1 MTSWAYDGPG
11 GPEHWASLDEAYSP
25 CGGREQSPVD
35 ITGHLEGHVGPLA
48 FSYGT
53 PANVARNNGMSVHVD
68 YPAGNTLVSG
78 GRTFSLQS
86 MHMHAPSE
94 HTVEGEQFAA
104 ELHLV
109 HADADGSLAVVGLLF
124 ALGEASP
131 GVQALLDVAPAAGE
145 TADEGVAI
153 DPTGYLATDA
163 AYYRYGGSLTTPPC
177 SEGVAWHVM
186 REVGTVSAAQVEALR
201 AIGGGPTNRPVQPLY
216 GRAITLEGTA

>member
-1 MTSWAYDGPG
+1 MDWAYDGPN
-11 GPEHWASLDEAYSP
+11 GPDRWASLGEAYSD

-35 ITGHLEGHVGPLA
+35 ITGHVEGGGEPLD

-53 PANVARNNGMSVHVD
+53 PANVARNNGVFVHVD

-78 GRTFSLQS
+78 GRTYGLQS

-94 HTVEGEQFAA
+94 HTVEGERFAA

-131 GVQALLDVAPAAGE
+131 GVQALLDVAPPAGE

-153 DPTGYLATDA
+153 DPTGYVPTDP
-163 AYYRYGGSLTTPPC
+163 AYYRYSGSLTTPPC

-186 REVGTVSAAQVEALR
+186 REVGTVSPAQADALR

-216 GRAITLEGTA
+216 GRAIMLEGAA

>member
-1 MTSWAYDGPG
+1 MDWAYEGTNGPDR
-11 GPEHWASLDEAYSP
+11 WASLDEAYSD

-35 ITGHLEGHVGPLA
+35 ITGHVDGDGEPLA

-53 PANVARNNGMSVHVD
+53 PANVARTSGPFVYAD

-78 GRTFSLQS
+78 GRTYGLQS

-131 GVQALLDVAPAAGE
+131 AVQALLDAAPAEGE
-145 TADEGVAI
+145 TADEGIAI
-153 DPTGYLATDA
+153 DPTPYVPADPA
-163 AYYRYGGSLTTPPC
+163 CYRYDGSLTTPPC

-186 REVGTVSAAQVEALR
+186 REVGAMSAAQVEALR
-201 AIGGGPTNRPVQPLY
+201 AIGGGATNRPVQPLH
-216 GRAITLEGTA
+216 GRSITLVGSA